1 MNPAGIT
8 ISDLL
13 RLPVLKDA
21 KVISGEKGLD
31 RIVWYIDIMEVPDVK
46 GWLRE
51 GELLL
56 TTAYA
61 IRDDPALLPKL
72 VQLLA
77 QAGAAALAI
86 KPEKYIQD
94 MPVEM
99 IQISNDFNL
108 PIIQLPTRAAY
119 IDIIQAV
126 MEQIIDK
133 QASLLRRSEEIY
145 KKLTTLVLENSGIQA
160 VADNIGI
167 LLESQIWLLDKTGEA
182 IVSSPQGA
190 AYIPSPDI
198 RYWDITVDKQMVG
211 KLIIEKELLDEM
223 DMVCIEQARL
233 VFSLELMRRKTAL
246 DTERNLRGDFIEELL
261 TGLPLSQQEVVNKGR
276 QLGLTPESAWEIV
289 IIEGEDIMDEDIPM
303 RRQLGG
309 LLKQEYQQ
317 HSNKS
322 HIHKQGN
329 RLVLML
335 SSPYQLYLPRVN
347 VKTWN
352 EILTPLFRQFKGLRV
367 GYGDKY
373 LLWEVQRS
381 YLEAKKAIMIGSSL
395 DKTQQVF
402 MFEEIELFNL
412 LLEASESVNMDK
424 AVERK
429 IGKLWQYDRE
439 NETDFVKTL
448 FYYLSSDGSLVETAK
463 HLFIHRN
470 SVKYRMDRIE
480 EIADIKIDSFRQK
493 FVYFLCIFYHLFK
506 TTT

>member
-1 MNPAGIT
+1 
-8 ISDLL
+8 
-13 RLPVLKDA
+13 
-21 KVISGEKGLD
+21 
-31 RIVWYIDIMEVPDVK
+31 
-46 GWLRE
+46 
-51 GELLL
+51 
-56 TTAYA
+56 
-61 IRDDPALLPKL
+61 
-72 VQLLA
+72 
-77 QAGAAALAI
+77 
-86 KPEKYIQD
+86 
-94 MPVEM
+94 
-99 IQISNDFNL
+99 
-108 PIIQLPTRAAY
+108 
-119 IDIIQAV
+119 
-126 MEQIIDK
+126 
-133 QASLLRRSEEIY
+133 
-145 KKLTTLVLENSGIQA
+145 
-160 VADNIGI
+160 
-167 LLESQIWLLDKTGEA
+167 
-182 IVSSPQGA
+182 
-190 AYIPSPDI
+190 
-198 RYWDITVDKQMVG
+198 
-211 KLIIEKELLDEM
+211 
-223 DMVCIEQARL
+223 
-233 VFSLELMRRKTAL
+233 
-246 DTERNLRGDFIEELL
+246 
-261 TGLPLSQQEVVNKGR
+261 
-276 QLGLTPESAWEIV
+276 
-289 IIEGEDIMDEDIPM
+289 M

-309 LLKQEYQQ
+309 LLKQEYQK

-335 SSPYQLYLPRVN
+335 SSPYQLQLPRVN

-429 IGKLWQYDRE
+429 IGKLWQYDRD